1 MFVSRASSRLHRD
14 RRSLGQSLVEFALIL
29 PILLTLTGAAIDI
42 SRVYGAWVALE
53 GATRDAAEQVATD
66 ATITTLIAAQ
76 TKAKAIVCT
85 QLANTPGFASPP
97 GNPTSCTS
105 PTVMATWSFNN
116 TVAPGT
122 ARNPQVTVTV
132 ATTLPFR
139 TFFGYPLFTQ
149 NGAWNVGSNQSYS
162 ILQGR

>member
-1 MFVSRASSRLHRD
+1 MFVSRFNPRVHHD

-66 ATITTLIAAQ
+66 ATIPTQTAAA
-76 TKAKAIVCT
+76 TKARTIVCT
-85 QLANTPGFASPP
+85 QLATTPGFASPP
-97 GNPTSCTS
+97 GQPTNCTS
-105 PTVMATWSFNN
+105 PALTVTWASS
-116 TVAPGT
+116 TASPGS
-122 ARNPQVTVTV
+122 ARNPLVTVTV
-132 ATTLPFR
+132 ASTLPFR

-162 ILQGR
+162 ILQNR

>member
-1 MFVSRASSRLHRD
+1 MFLSHNHRRARRD
-14 RRSLGQSLVEFALIL
+14 ARSPGQSLVEFALIL

-66 ATITTLIAAQ
+66 ATITSQTAAS
-76 TKAKAIVCT
+76 TKARTIVCT
-85 QLANTPGFASPP
+85 QLASTPGFASPP
-97 GNPTSCTS
+97 GQPSVCTS
-105 PTVMATWSFNN
+105 PALTVTWASS
-116 TVAPGT
+116 TASPGST
-122 ARNPQVTVTV
+122 RNPLVTVTV
-132 ATTLPFR
+132 ASTLPFR

-162 ILQGR
+162 ILQNR

>member
-1 MFVSRASSRLHRD
+1 MFVSRVSTRVHHD
-14 RRSLGQSLVEFALIL
+14 QRSLGQSLVEFALIL

-66 ATITTLIAAQ
+66 PNTTSQSAAA
-76 TKAKAIVCT
+76 TKARTIVCT
-85 QLANTPGFASPP
+85 QLASTPGFASPP
-97 GNPTSCTS
+97 GQPALCTS
-105 PTVMATWSFNN
+105 PALTVTWASS
-116 TVAPGT
+116 TASPGSS
-122 ARNPQVTVTV
+122 RNPLVTVTV
-132 ATTLPFR
+132 ASTLPFR

-162 ILQGR
+162 ILQNR